1 MVEDDDLLLFEDED
15 ETPSVTRHHESY
27 ASRKLLITDDDEDV
41 HLATELAIRNQ
52 VFDGCKLEILHAY
65 SSIEAYNILQE
76 QPDIAII
83 LLDVVMES
91 DEAGLELVEKIRL
104 DLKQENIRIIL
115 RTGQPGYAPELETIS
130 RFDINDYKTKNELT
144 RERLF
149 TALTTAMRSYN
160 QLVRMDHNRK
170 GLARIINSTNSL
182 MLKSGLV
189 EFAEGVISQLAGF
202 IGIEQ
207 DGLVCFS
214 SESHVSAQSTESNPS
229 LKVIASAGRYAHW
242 MLKND
247 SELEPCVWQFVQR
260 CFQQR
265 ESIVTDRVTCLYLEP
280 ADDSSY
286 VVYLDTPEPVSDVDI
301 NLIEMFAHNISLCA
315 SNQGLLERLHT
326 MAFDD
331 ALTGLKNRNGLI
343 RLIEEAQFNPNSKL
357 GLVLLDV
364 DQFSMLND
372 TFGVEYGDSLLRLI
386 AQRISG
392 LAEVQFAAR
401 LWADQYAFIIDL
413 GQSTLANA
421 IQKIT
426 QPVVL
431 NGVRNLLS
439 ACAGMAHFA
448 TGAEADDLIANATIA
463 LKRAKLSGHGSHIVF
478 ATDMVEALRAR
489 SKMLALLKHDFD
501 QGLFHLEYQPQVRA
515 DNQKIIGVEAL
526 CRWTNSEGQRIGPDV
541 FIPLAEQSGLILALG
556 EWVLKQALRD
566 LKTLREQEPNLRMA
580 VNVSALQFKD
590 PDFEHILTTSLQE
603 AGLSGNCLDV
613 EITES
618 VGMMGSAEVEA
629 KFARIK
635 QQGVMISIDD
645 FGTGFSS
652 LSYLDQLSADQLK
665 IDRSFVEK
673 LQLGSDSNIAKMIV
687 DLGLMLK
694 LEVLAEGVETE
705 EQLKILA
712 GLGCHYAQGYL
723 FSRPLRLEDL
733 LKWMKV

>member
-1 MVEDDDLLLFEDED
+1 
-15 ETPSVTRHHESY
+15 
-27 ASRKLLITDDDEDV
+27 
-41 HLATELAIRNQ
+41 
-52 VFDGCKLEILHAY
+52 
-65 SSIEAYNILQE
+65 
-76 QPDIAII
+76 
-83 LLDVVMES
+83 
-91 DEAGLELVEKIRL
+91 
-104 DLKQENIRIIL
+104 
-115 RTGQPGYAPELETIS
+115 
-130 RFDINDYKTKNELT
+130 
-144 RERLF
+144 
-149 TALTTAMRSYN
+149 
-160 QLVRMDHNRK
+160 
-170 GLARIINSTNSL
+170 
-182 MLKSGLV
+182 
-189 EFAEGVISQLAGF
+189 
-202 IGIEQ
+202 
-207 DGLVCFS
+207 
-214 SESHVSAQSTESNPS
+214 
-229 LKVIASAGRYAHW
+229 
-242 MLKND
+242 
-247 SELEPCVWQFVQR
+247 
-260 CFQQR
+260 
-265 ESIVTDRVTCLYLEP
+265 
-280 ADDSSY
+280 
-286 VVYLDTPEPVSDVDI
+286 
-301 NLIEMFAHNISLCA
+301 
-315 SNQGLLERLHT
+315 
-326 MAFDD
+326 
-331 ALTGLKNRNGLI
+331 
-343 RLIEEAQFNPNSKL
+343 
-357 GLVLLDV
+357 
-364 DQFSMLND
+364 MLND
-372 TFGVEYGDSLLRLI
+372 TFGVEYGDSLLRWI
-386 AQRISG
+386 AERISG

-413 GQSTLANA
+413 GQSTLADA
-421 IQKIT
+421 IQEIT